1 MQHIFQN
8 AKRLISM
15 CLVTVLIV
23 TSAITM
29 LPAPARA
36 DNDLVIVKCESGVS
50 DCGNMAAFAA
60 GAVAGSV
67 VTVVATGSS
76 GGVTT
81 AGMIAEIAAIGQAAI
96 TVAAPLVTAPAL
108 AAAAPVVVALAAT
121 AAVGYVG
128 SRAWEAHQHSQAKS
142 LN

>member
-1 MQHIFQN
+1 
-8 AKRLISM
+8 M

-36 DNDLVIVKCESGVS
+36 DNDLVIVKCES

-76 GGVTT
+76 GGV
-81 AGMIAEIAAIGQAAI
+81 AAGGMIAEMAAIGQAAI
-96 TVAAPLVTAPAL
+96 TVAAPLVTIVTAPAV
-108 AAAAPVVVALAAT
+108 AAAAPVVVPVAAT
-121 AAVGYVG
+121 AAAGYVG
-128 SRAWEAHQHSQAKS
+128 YRAWQAHQHSQAKS

>member
-1 MQHIFQN
+1 MQRIFQN

-15 CLVTVLIV
+15 CLVTLLIV

-36 DNDLVIVKCESGVS
+36 DNDLVIVKCESGKS

-60 GAVAGSV
+60 GAVAGSM

-81 AGMIAEIAAIGQAAI
+81 AGMIAEIAAIGHAAI
-96 TVAAPLVTAPAL
+96 TVAAPLVAAPAV
-108 AAAAPVVVALAAT
+108 AAAPVVVAVAAT

-128 SRAWEAHQHSQAKS
+128 SLAWQAYQHSQAKS